1 MINSYKYIYNFC
13 SQNVTVFCKTPLI
26 HAKNKIYGPSHHTA
40 MAALKTEAKYLA
52 NAVFRHA
59 MQKSCL

>member
-13 SQNVTVFCKTPLI
+13 SQKVTIFCKTPLT
-26 HAKNKIYGPSHHTA
+26 HAKKIYGPSHHTA